1 MQYRKFG
8 NTGVEVSALGFGCM
22 RFPVNEDKTINEEKA
37 IAMVR
42 HAIDN
47 GVNYVDT
54 AYPYHQGTS
63 ELVVGKAL
71 KDGYR
76 EKVYLADKMP
86 VWLLETED
94 DFDKYLDEQ
103 LKKLDTDHIDF
114 YLLHALSRERYEEKV
129 KKPRRKQSGNGWKKF
144 IAACL
149 VCSIAGGSAIG
160 VSYSAAQSHFGKET
174 GAKTASTSN
183 TESVSYLTNGLS
195 TVDIVKKVK
204 PSVVSVSTTTTG
216 VTQYMGHFTVPYEA
230 EGAGSGVIFYSDD
243 DKIAIAT
250 NNHVIEGANSIYVT
264 LDGDKSVPAKV
275 VGTKSESDLAVLS
288 VSWSD
293 LKKAG
298 VEKVTTAT
306 FGDSDDLEVGECV
319 IAIGNAMGMGLS
331 ATDGIVSMKEQTINV
346 DGNSL
351 TVLQT
356 SAAINSGNS
365 GGALV
370 NSKGEVIGINT
381 AKYNSSMAEGMGY
394 AIPSNQI
401 KPTVESLLET
411 GTQPQPYIGIT
422 GTNASL
428 YNLEVGALVLEVKD
442 NSPAAAAGLKSGDI
456 ITQFNGKTIKDMDS
470 LLNAM
475 DSSDI
480 GKKVDLTV
488 VRDNKDK
495 IKLQLT
501 VADKNS

>member
-1 MQYRKFG
+1 MKIKNQSSIPSKYWLAIIAVICVILLGIDQVTDGGGPLRFIGDYTVVPMQKGISYVGRWLSDLSDNFETLQDMKKQ
-8 NTGVEVSALGFGCM
+8 
-22 RFPVNEDKTINEEKA
+22 NETLQSKVDELT
-37 IAMVR
+37 
-42 HAIDN
+42 IDN
-47 GVNYVDT
+47 TRLRQDEY
-54 AYPYHQGTS
+54 
-63 ELVVGKAL
+63 ELERL
-71 KDGYR
+71 RDLY
-76 EKVYLADKMP
+76 
-86 VWLLETED
+86 
-94 DFDKYLDEQ
+94 
-103 LKKLDTDHIDF
+103 KLDQNYSDYEKIGAHVIANNGTNWFSDFTID
-114 YLLHALSRERYEEKV
+114 K
-129 KKPRRKQSGNGWKKF
+129 
-144 IAACL
+144 
-149 VCSIAGGSAIG
+149 GSADGI
-160 VSYSAAQSHFGKET
+160 
-174 GAKTASTSN
+174 
-183 TESVSYLTNGLS
+183 
-195 TVDIVKKVK
+195 KVNCN
-204 PSVVSVSTTTTG
+204 VL
-216 VTQYMGHFTVPYEA
+216 
-230 EGAGSGVIFYSDD
+230 AGSGLVGLVTEVGPHYARVRSIIDNSSNVSAMILSTSDTC
-243 DKIAIAT
+243 I
-250 NNHVIEGANSIYVT
+250 VRG
-264 LDGDKSVPAKV
+264 
-275 VGTKSESDLAVLS
+275 
-288 VSWSD
+288 D
-293 LKKAG
+293 LKLMDDG
-298 VEKVTTAT
+298 RLRFEKLANN
-306 FGDSDDLEVGECV
+306 DNDIKVGEQV
-319 IAIGNAMGMGLS
+319 VAIGNALGYGQSVTTGIVS
-331 ATDGIVSMKEQTINV
+331 ATDRTLSSSDSSDSNALISSTVTTKETPTYIQT
-346 DGNSL
+346 D
-351 TVLQT
+351 
-356 SAAINSGNS
+356 AAINPGNS